1 MKQRIRK
8 IDRILKVQEHLK
20 QEAELRA
27 LSSRKGVSRAEER
40 RRRSIIQ
47 SMNDHE
53 TLHGLFV
60 DVAAKRLQ
68 VLSTQASHVEKAKVD
83 AEGASLSTRP
93 CRRSVRK
100 RCCRTSRIRTG
111 RETEKKDLAS
121 ILETLA
127 EGQPR
132 KLPVS

>member
-20 QEAELRA
+20 REAELR
-27 LSSRKGVSRAEER
+27 LSLLER
-40 RRRSIIQ
+40 EAADLKTAQEMIIQ

-68 VLSTQASHVEKAKVD
+68 ALSTQASHVEKATVKQKSVTLD
-83 AEGASLSTRP
+83 KAMQAKRAEKMLSSLKSQD
-93 CRRSVRK
+93 RREV
-100 RCCRTSRIRTG
+100 
-111 RETEKKDLAS
+111 EKKDLAS
-121 ILETLA
+121 IIEALA
-127 EGQPR
+127 NGGNASFP
-132 KLPVS
+132 